1 MNNINK
7 LLDVSKYYKN
17 QIKNKKDIESYINKS
32 KKLQL
37 LNTEIVDMIGN
48 VYTEERFKEL
58 NDFYEGAMETTC
70 KKATIKIVD
79 TDVDLTNDHI
89 ITIYYNNIAD
99 LDNKDNFY
107 DDFGDYKQ
115 TIYRI
120 LY

>member
-1 MNNINK
+1 MNINK

-17 QIKNKKDIESYINKS
+17 IIKGKKDIESYINKS
-32 KKLQL
+32 KKLQVL
-37 LNTEIVDMIGN
+37 SIENVDMIGN

-58 NDFYEGAMETTC
+58 QEFYEGAMETTC
-70 KKATIKIVD
+70 KKAIIKIID
-79 TDVDLTNDHI
+79 NDVDLTNDHI

-99 LDNKDNFY
+99 LDNKGNFY

>member
-1 MNNINK
+1 MEV
-7 LLDVSKYYKN
+7 LS
-17 QIKNKKDIESYINKS
+17 IEN
-32 KKLQL
+32 
-37 LNTEIVDMIGN
+37 VDMIGN

-58 NDFYEGAMETTC
+58 QEFYEGAMETTC
-70 KKATIKIVD
+70 KKAIIKIID
-79 TDVDLTNDHI
+79 NDVDLTNDHI